1 MNNKNEPKG
10 VENNILRLIFL
21 IFVQQIK
28 HTYNN
33 DSVTQRYTEKV
44 SYTDD
49 PVYASDDSVDS
60 TDEVINADTL
70 GGKLPEDYAPAG
82 YGLGERAFNAPGN
95 DANQITKCGFFR
107 AYVNTPT
114 GDWWTIQQEDL
125 YGSGTYMIQK
135 ASCFAYVFVL
145 HAERMVVDGKFY
157 EWEWVNP
164 PMELGVEYRTTER
177 WNGEPVYTMLVDCGA
192 MPNATIKR
200 VYFGDGECRVVSL
213 DYGGKLEGFFISKG
227 HPNLGSWDTEFHAIC
242 MRASNDYS
250 STTDCWAVVKYVKI

>member
-1 MNNKNEPKG
+1 M
-10 VENNILRLIFL
+10 R
-21 IFVQQIK
+21 
-28 HTYNN
+28 
-33 DSVTQRYTEKV
+33 RYTEKV

-60 TDEVINADTL
+60 TAEVINADTL

-125 YGSGTYMIQK
+125 YGNGTYMIQK

-145 HAERMVVDGKFY
+145 HAERMVVNGKFY

-164 PMELGVEYRTTER
+164 PMVPGVEYRTTER
-177 WNGEPVYTMLVDCGA
+177 WNGKAVYTKMINCGQLPSVGSTA
-192 MPNATIKR
+192 GVGINASKSITQTIR
-200 VYFGDGECRVVSL
+200 AEGQLIYGSSGGGDSLPFYNPSYGEIIVNASRYEAKVAVVSWNGTVPSIEAWVRVWYVL
-213 DYGGKLEGFFISKG
+213 D
-227 HPNLGSWDTEFHAIC
+227 
-242 MRASNDYS
+242 
-250 STTDCWAVVKYVKI
+250 